1 MVSISKVLK
10 SMVDKN
16 ITMDGKTEK
25 ISNSVNAIKN
35 EMQKQKEEIK
45 KLNEAA

>member
-1 MVSISKVLK
+1 MVKQK
-10 SMVDKN
+10 
-16 ITMDGKTEK
+16 K